1 MRENIIENVQK
12 YKVGIYIR
20 LSKEDYEKPQGSESE
35 SVQNQRNLLIQ
46 YIKQNHLYIVDE
58 YVDDGVSGT
67 SFDRPEFNRMIQ
79 DIENKKINMIIT
91 KDLSRLGRD
100 YIMSGYYTEQYF
112 PLHNVRY
119 IALLDNID
127 TYLDSSN
134 NDIAPFKS
142 ILNDMYAKDIS
153 KKIKSVLKSKK
164 EMGLFVGKE
173 APYGYQK
180 DPNNKY
186 QLIIDESAAMIV
198 REIFERYLNGDGTKI
213 IADDLSQ
220 RHVPIPSVHK
230 KTNIGYKSPSYGLWN
245 NTAIKRIL
253 QNEEYTGC
261 LVQNKY
267 NKLNYKSKKLVHLP
281 EEKWVKTENT
291 HEAIVDKKM
300 WERAQILLERSK
312 GTRIRNYD
320 YLLSGLLKCYE
331 CKSAIGVS
339 HKTGRSYSYGRCQRY
354 TKYSKLGVC
363 TPHSFNYFKLEEQII
378 NMLRDFCNIYSDKS
392 RLQLVASKSERKDR
406 EAELK
411 EKIEYYTNLE
421 EKENT
426 KLERLYD
433 DMLDNLISREDYK
446 RMSDKVV
453 KNRETIVQTKKSYE
467 EQYEEYKSKTKSEDN
482 KKLEKL
488 IDEFLAMEN
497 PTKEIIGQFIEKI
510 EIHQDKQ
517 VDIHFR
523 FQPFSEMMESQNK
536 DERRYA

>member
-1 MRENIIENVQK
+1 MEGLNKDDELYIPLSEDITISLNSSDEFAITESDLESKSVYLSYEEDIPGEERGNLSGEIEKEINFQNVMGNKRESNNLSPSLRSQYFPNSILNLMNEENTQNKNTYSELNYGYTELDKIMSKYTFFDAAKIILKINNGILEDNGDNHELYQQLKKISSVIKNKNNLTLMCLGILSSKIQFKKDEERENKVAKENNLN
-12 YKVGIYIR
+12 IY
-20 LSKEDYEKPQGSESE
+20 DT
-35 SVQNQRNLLIQ
+35 
-46 YIKQNHLYIVDE
+46 
-58 YVDDGVSGT
+58 YVDDGYSGT

-79 DIENKKINMIIT
+79 DIENKKINMVIT

-186 QLIIDESAAMIV
+186 QLVIDEQAAMIV

-213 IADDLSQ
+213 IADDLSK

-230 KTNIGYKSPSYGLWN
+230 QTNIGYKSPNYGLWN

-281 EEKWVKTENT
+281 KEKWVKTEN
-291 HEAIVDKKM
+291 KRKYY
-300 WERAQILLERSK
+300 L
-312 GTRIRNYD
+312 NY
-320 YLLSGLLKCYE
+320 
-331 CKSAIGVS
+331 
-339 HKTGRSYSYGRCQRY
+339 KT
-354 TKYSKLGVC
+354 VC
-363 TPHSFNYFKLEEQII
+363 L
-378 NMLRDFCNIYSDKS
+378 
-392 RLQLVASKSERKDR
+392 
-406 EAELK
+406 
-411 EKIEYYTNLE
+411 
-421 EKENT
+421 
-426 KLERLYD
+426 
-433 DMLDNLISREDYK
+433 
-446 RMSDKVV
+446 
-453 KNRETIVQTKKSYE
+453 
-467 EQYEEYKSKTKSEDN
+467 
-482 KKLEKL
+482 
-488 IDEFLAMEN
+488 
-497 PTKEIIGQFIEKI
+497 
-510 EIHQDKQ
+510 
-517 VDIHFR
+517 DIHLIWGKIGR
-523 FQPFSEMMESQNK
+523 ASCR
-536 DERRYA
+536 ERV